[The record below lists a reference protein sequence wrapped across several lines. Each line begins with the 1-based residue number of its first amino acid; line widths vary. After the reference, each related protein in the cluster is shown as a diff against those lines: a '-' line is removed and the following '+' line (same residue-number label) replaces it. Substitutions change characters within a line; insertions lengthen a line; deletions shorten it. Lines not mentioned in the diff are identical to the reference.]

1 MPFDGGLDRTDERG
15 TMRRMHATAAGILL
29 GLGLAVGGAATAQT
43 VIPGGENGDWKAY
56 TFKKG
61 GVTVCYM
68 ASAQIGRAQSELQS
82 LMRISYAV
90 FCLKKKNK
98 HTKHNRRQHN

>member
-43 VIPGGENGDWKAY
+43 VHPGGENGDWKAY
-56 TFKKG
+56 NFKKG
-61 GVTVCYM
+61 CVTVCYM
-68 ASAQIGRAQSELQS
+68 ASAP
-82 LMRISYAV
+82 
-90 FCLKKKNK
+90 KKPEGDYSKSDAAHALLTHDPPN
-98 HTKHNRRQHN
+98 TPTAEV

>member
-68 ASAQIGRAQSELQS
+68 ASAPKKSEGDYSKCDAAYALEIGSASCRD
-82 LMRISYAV
+82 RVCKYV
-90 FCLKKKNK
+90 
-98 HTKHNRRQHN
+98 

>member
-29 GLGLAVGGAATAQT
+29 GLGLAVGGAAPAQT

-68 ASAQIGRAQSELQS
+68 ARSEEPTS
-82 LMRISYAV
+82 GPPSRMRISYAV
-90 FCLKKKNK
+90 LRL
-98 HTKHNRRQHN
+98 HNYPFTSVCT